1 MDEAKLLVVNYKL
14 EVLCYAAKDTPLVY
28 VVSKL
33 IIPGLV
39 DQLRTMKNMILPNVL
54 QKHPQVDFIFFCVVI
69 TNSSRFFFKEK
80 EKRKT

>member
-14 EVLCYAAKDTPLVY
+14 GVLCFAANDTPLVY

-39 DQLRTMKNMILPNVL
+39 DQLRTMKNMILPNLL
-54 QKHPQVDFIFFCVVI
+54 QKHPKVDFISFCVVI
-69 TNSSRFFFKEK
+69 TKISRYFLEK
-80 EKRKT
+80 SKT

>member
-14 EVLCYAAKDTPLVY
+14 GVLCYAANDTPLLY

-39 DQLRTMKNMILPNVL
+39 DQLRTMKNMILPNLL
-54 QKHPQVDFIFFCVVI
+54 QKHPKVDLISFCVII
-69 TNSSRFFFKEK
+69 TNISRYFLEK
-80 EKRKT
+80 SKT

>member
-14 EVLCYAAKDTPLVY
+14 GVLCFAANDTPLVY

-39 DQLRTMKNMILPNVL
+39 DQLRSMKNMILPNLL
-54 QKHPQVDFIFFCVVI
+54 QKHPKVVFISFCVVI
-69 TNSSRFFFKEK
+69 TNISRYFLEK
-80 EKRKT
+80 SKT

>member
-14 EVLCYAAKDTPLVY
+14 GVLCFAANDTPLVY

-39 DQLRTMKNMILPNVL
+39 DQLRTMKNMILPNLL
-54 QKHPQVDFIFFCVVI
+54 QKHPKVDFVSFCVVI
-69 TNSSRFFFKEK
+69 TNISRYFLEK
-80 EKRKT
+80 SKT